1 MRVLLIEDDHRMS
14 AALAAVLADHGMAVD
29 ISPDLRTARALLQ
42 THPYRLVLLDL
53 QLPDGDG
60 AGLVRFVKGIDP
72 LLPVLILTAKHTVSD
87 RVRGLDMGADDYLTK
102 PFAVAEL
109 MARIRAV
116 SRRPVQ
122 QRVPFLVVGNLRFDP
137 TERQFTVG
145 DTDLKLQRRP
155 LQILEALVLRNG
167 RTVSR
172 DALMEAIYGFDESI
186 SSNTVEAHIS
196 KLRKKLADHEAGVS
210 IHVMRGLGYLLKA
223 SE

>member
-1 MRVLLIEDDHRMS
+1 MRVLLIEDDQRMS
-14 AALAAVLADHGMAVD
+14 AALAAILVENGMVVD
-29 ISPDLRTARALLQ
+29 ISPDLRTARAALQ

-60 AGLVRFVKGIDP
+60 VSFVQFAKGMDP
-72 LLPVLILTAKHTVSD
+72 LLPVLILTAKHTISD

-116 SRRPVQ
+116 SRRPAQ
-122 QRVPFLVVGNLRFDP
+122 QQVPQVTVGNLCFDS
-137 TERQFTVG
+137 TERRFYVG
-145 DTDLKLQRRP
+145 DVELKLQRRP
-155 LQILEALVLRNG
+155 MQILEALVLRQG

-172 DALMEAIYGFDESI
+172 DALMGAIYGFDESI
-186 SSNTVEAHIS
+186 NSNTVEAHIS
-196 KLRKKLADHEAGVS
+196 KLRKTLADHEAGVS

-223 SE
+223 VE